1 LADGLMLVFQHPAE
15 PEGGVTFLMEVF
27 ERMNQ
32 TEALA
37 WIADLFEMPPEKIQP
52 DTKREAIPA
61 WDSLGVLTLMAA
73 LDEKFDTL
81 LTEEEMQTM
90 QSVQDI
96 LNVLNKNGK
105 IG

>member
-1 LADGLMLVFQHPAE
+1 
-15 PEGGVTFLMEVF
+15 
-27 ERMNQ
+27 MNQ

-37 WIADLFEMPPEKIQP
+37 WIADLFEEPMEKIQP
-52 DTKREAIPA
+52 DIKRKDIPA

-73 LDEKFDTL
+73 LDEKFDIV

-90 QSVQDI
+90 QSVKDI
-96 LNVLNKNGK
+96 LDVLNKHGK

>member
-1 LADGLMLVFQHPAE
+1 
-15 PEGGVTFLMEVF
+15 
-27 ERMNQ
+27 MNLN
-32 TEALA
+32 EALQ
-37 WIADLFEMPPEKIQP
+37 WVADLFEEPVENVRPETLREDIQ
-52 DTKREAIPA
+52 A

>member
-1 LADGLMLVFQHPAE
+1 
-15 PEGGVTFLMEVF
+15 
-27 ERMNQ
+27 MNQ
-32 TEALA
+32 KEALT
-37 WIADLFEMPPEKIQP
+37 WIGVLFEESPEKIQP
-52 DTKREAIPA
+52 DTKREAIKA

-73 LDEKFDTL
+73 LDEEFDIV

>member
-1 LADGLMLVFQHPAE
+1 
-15 PEGGVTFLMEVF
+15 MEVF

-37 WIADLFEMPPEKIQP
+37 WIADLFEMPPAEIQP
-52 DTKREAIPA
+52 DTKRAAIPA

-90 QSVQDI
+90 QSVQGI
-96 LNVLNKNGK
+96 LDVLTKNGK

>member
-1 LADGLMLVFQHPAE
+1 
-15 PEGGVTFLMEVF
+15 
-27 ERMNQ
+27 MNQ
-32 TEALA
+32 KEALT
-37 WIADLFEMPPEKIQP
+37 WIAVLFEESPEKIQP
-52 DTKREAIPA
+52 DTKREAIKA

-73 LDEKFDTL
+73 LDEEFDIV